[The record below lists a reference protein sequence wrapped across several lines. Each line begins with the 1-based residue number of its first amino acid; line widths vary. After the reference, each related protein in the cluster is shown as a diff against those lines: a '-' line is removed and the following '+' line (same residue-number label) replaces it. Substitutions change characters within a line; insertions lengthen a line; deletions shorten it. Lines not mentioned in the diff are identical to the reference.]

1 MKQNTNLGI
10 LLSSIFY
17 MLAVYYFLNNQLLFF
32 LSILIGGILT
42 LVTIFKPVIITP
54 LTKVWFATSVKMA
67 GIINPIILGVFFF
80 LIITP
85 ISLGSKFFGRDEL
98 RLKKTNKKSYWIEKP
113 DNSDISESF
122 KKQY

>member
-54 LTKVWFATSVKMA
+54 LTKVWFATSIKMA